1 VLTHGDTDHIG
12 FTARLHWERGI
23 AAYIHPADADRA
35 RLKVRKP
42 MSGWGPVKAG
52 PLAGF
57 LWYAA
62 RHGGLRIPPAEHLLP
77 VSDGDVLDIPG
88 APRVIHT
95 PGHTPGSIS
104 VHVPMADALG
114 HPRRAALRPA

>member
-1 VLTHGDTDHIG
+1 
-12 FTARLHWERGI
+12 
-23 AAYIHPADADRA
+23 
-35 RLKVRKP
+35 
-42 MSGWGPVKAG
+42 
-52 PLAGF
+52 LAGF

-77 VSDGDVLDIPG
+77 VSDGDVLDIPS

-95 PGHTPGSIS
+95 PGHTPGSVS

-114 HPRRAALRPA
+114 HPRRIRGALPFARLDVGSRVW